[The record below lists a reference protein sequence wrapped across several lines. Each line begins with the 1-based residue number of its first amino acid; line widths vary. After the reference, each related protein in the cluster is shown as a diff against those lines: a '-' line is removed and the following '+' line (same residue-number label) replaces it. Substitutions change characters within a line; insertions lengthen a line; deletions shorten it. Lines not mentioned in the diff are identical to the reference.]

1 MKISLGYPILTGL
14 LLLNSIASAAN
25 PALTPESLADELVKA
40 IRSKDSELR
49 KAVLHEK
56 TRACIN
62 SQTRPYFDW
71 IFTRQFRYAIPEQY
85 KVSVQPLSKAGGLS
99 VDKSGY
105 PVVPTHQVQIDF
117 ETGPYRS
124 TSIVVLVSEDGANWR
139 EILPCPSPEAV
150 AGAQR
155 SSAESER
162 QNRRIKML
170 AAQVAE
176 PLRSELIALARAG
189 RRVDAI
195 RKYAAATGE
204 DLVIARGVVE
214 HLVQEK

>member
-1 MKISLGYPILTGL
+1 MRIFLGFPILTGV

-25 PALTPESLADELVKA
+25 PAPTPESFADELVKA
-40 IRSKDSELR
+40 IRSKKPELR
-49 KAVLHEK
+49 QAVLHEK
-56 TRACIN
+56 SRACIN
-62 SQTRPYFDW
+62 SQTQPYFDW
-71 IFTRQFRYAIPEQY
+71 IFTRQFRYAIPEEY
-85 KVSVQPLSKAGGLS
+85 KVSTHPLSKPVGSSL
-99 VDKSGY
+99 DKSPY

-117 ETGPYRS
+117 LTGPYRS
-124 TSIVVLVSEDGANWR
+124 TTIVVLAGKDGGNWR
-139 EILPCPSPEAV
+139 EILPCPSSEAV

-155 SSAESER
+155 SSAETER
-162 QNRRIKML
+162 QNRRIDRL

-176 PLRSELIALARAG
+176 PLRSEIIAMARAG
-189 RRVDAI
+189 RRIDAI

>member
-1 MKISLGYPILTGL
+1 MKSFLGYPILTAAL
-14 LLLNSIASAAN
+14 LFSPIASAAN
-25 PALTPESLADELVKA
+25 PASTPERLADALVKA
-40 IRSKDSELR
+40 IRSKNPESR

-56 TRACIN
+56 SRACIN
-62 SQTRPYFDW
+62 SQTQPYFDW
-71 IFTRQFRYAIPEQY
+71 IFTRQFRYVIPEHY
-85 KVSVQPLSKAGGLS
+85 EVSTQPISKAAGS
-99 VDKSGY
+99 SMDKSAY

-117 ETGPYRS
+117 HTDPYRS
-124 TSIVVLVSEDGANWR
+124 TSIVVMAGKDGGNWR

-155 SSAESER
+155 SSAETER
-162 QNRRIKML
+162 QNRRIDRL

-176 PLRSELIALARAG
+176 PLRSEIIAMARAG
-189 RRVDAI
+189 RRIDAI

-214 HLVQEK
+214 HLLQEK

>member
-1 MKISLGYPILTGL
+1 MKISLGHPILTGL
-14 LLLNSIASAAN
+14 LLFNSIASAAN
-25 PALTPESLADELVKA
+25 SVLTPESLAGELVKA
-40 IRSKDSELR
+40 IRSKDPELR
-49 KAVLHEK
+49 TAVLHEK

-62 SQTRPYFDW
+62 SQTQPYFDW
-71 IFTRQFRYAIPEQY
+71 IFTRQFRYVIPEQY
-85 KVSVQPLSKAGGLS
+85 KVSIQPLSKAGGLS
-99 VDKSGY
+99 VEKSVY

-124 TSIVVLVSEDGANWR
+124 TSIVVLASEDGGKWR

-150 AGAQR
+150 TGAQR
-155 SSAESER
+155 SLAATER

-170 AAQVAE
+170 AAQVTE
-176 PLRSELIALARAG
+176 PLRSEIIGVARAG

-204 DLVIARGVVE
+204 DLVIAKGVVE
-214 HLVQEK
+214 QLVQEK